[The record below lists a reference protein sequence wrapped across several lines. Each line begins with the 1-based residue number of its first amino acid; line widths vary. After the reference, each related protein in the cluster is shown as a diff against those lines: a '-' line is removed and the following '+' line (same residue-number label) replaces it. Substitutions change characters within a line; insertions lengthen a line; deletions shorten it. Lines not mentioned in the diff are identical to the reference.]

1 MFVTFKGFGNFSD
14 EIKKQVSKEIKFL
27 TDTYQQEV
35 KKRTPIDTG
44 KARRGWKKRTSSKT
58 GEVRNRVPY
67 IERLEGG
74 YSRQAPNGFVKQA
87 LTATLNKRKI
97 R

>member
-1 MFVTFKGFGNFSD
+1 MQVFFRGFGDFKGELKKAVSD
-14 EIKKQVSKEIKFL
+14 EVKFL

-44 KARRGWKKRTSSKT
+44 RARRGWQKRTSAKS
-58 GEVRNRVPY
+58 GEIRNQVPY

-74 YSRQAPNGFVKQA
+74 YSRQAPNGFVRQA